1 MMRNFNLDLSS
12 SAGNKTNCLYPDF
25 AHITSKEDLK
35 KATKKDHV
43 CAKFKRSYRS
53 NDNFVTSNV
62 IALDCDN
69 EDLKLC
75 KSKTDNGEQ
84 LVWLPLEEITLQ
96 EIKPTFLKESIIN
109 NIINEKN
116 IIHII
121 EERDR

>member
-1 MMRNFNLDLSS
+1 MKFDCGFKKGNNWFRYRTGGIIINNNKMLFVKSAIGDYYYMKILD
-12 SAGNKTNCLYPDF
+12 
-25 AHITSKEDLK
+25 
-35 KATKKDHV
+35 
-43 CAKFKRSYRS
+43 
-53 NDNFVTSNV
+53 
-62 IALDCDN
+62 

-84 LVWLPLEEITLQ
+84 LVWLPLEEIALQ
-96 EIKPTFLKESIIN
+96 EIKPTFLKENIN